1 MDPTLINLKFIGLKY
16 NDNESS
22 EWMSQKINR
31 RRTLDKSQKLI

>member
-1 MDPTLINLKFIGLKY
+1 MDRTLINLKFIGLKY

-31 RRTLDKSQKLI
+31 RTLDKSQKLI